1 MRLRLRILFFLRL
14 LSGGKIESSISSAKV
29 FTCNFGDSFPYCAHF
44 MIYIL
49 LCIFLSNL
57 ASEGRL
63 HIHTQECIQC
73 TYSLCPW
80 LLPSWGRSS
89 ELHCWYCPLWGRKR
103 RKFSKS
109 PWFLHHWHA
118 QRSLSKCDLL
128 QRMTMA
134 AYNSSIVNCYLLKTQ
149 AITAPPFITGNH
161 LCFRPTFLPKL
172 WFAIF
177 FLPSVIFLPRAK
189 CMNPYVLFFFISLS
203 TVCNFALVYP
213 NWILSHATIKT

>member
-1 MRLRLRILFFLRL
+1 MTTWALNRGVISPPPPAFFFFPGEFEKEGDFLQFRVKRHLLGRISQSIMSPAPVQSGSMRLRLRILFFLRL

-73 TYSLCPW
+73 TYSLCPR

-89 ELHCWYCPLWGRKR
+89 ELHC
-103 RKFSKS
+103 
-109 PWFLHHWHA
+109 
-118 QRSLSKCDLL
+118 
-128 QRMTMA
+128 
-134 AYNSSIVNCYLLKTQ
+134 
-149 AITAPPFITGNH
+149 
-161 LCFRPTFLPKL
+161 
-172 WFAIF
+172 
-177 FLPSVIFLPRAK
+177 
-189 CMNPYVLFFFISLS
+189 
-203 TVCNFALVYP
+203 
-213 NWILSHATIKT
+213 